1 MIEVNIQYGD
11 GRTETLKLTTHEA
24 GRELSSFLNGYCDSG
39 KMQWV
44 EKMRGTTN
52 LRYPWCDSHYIQV
65 L

>member
-52 LRYPWCDSHYIQV
+52 LRYPW
-65 L
+65 